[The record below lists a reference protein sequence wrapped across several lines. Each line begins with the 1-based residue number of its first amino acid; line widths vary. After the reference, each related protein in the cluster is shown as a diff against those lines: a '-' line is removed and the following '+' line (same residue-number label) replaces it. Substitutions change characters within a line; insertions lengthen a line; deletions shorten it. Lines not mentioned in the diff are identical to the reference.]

1 MQLDCCIISLIN
13 NFKRK
18 NLKDFP
24 EGMIKFQERRA
35 VRHAV
40 VTRLYNACTLS
51 CFKNAGVSCS
61 WVKIQLNF
69 LNFELTQGQARTL
82 IGGGGC
88 IHIFGA
94 CPTNFF

>member
-1 MQLDCCIISLIN
+1 MTTCLNGELFFQVSAVSRCSLDCLNMQPTCNIGMQLDCCIISLIN

-51 CFKNAGVSCS
+51 
-61 WVKIQLNF
+61 
-69 LNFELTQGQARTL
+69 
-82 IGGGGC
+82 
-88 IHIFGA
+88 
-94 CPTNFF
+94 